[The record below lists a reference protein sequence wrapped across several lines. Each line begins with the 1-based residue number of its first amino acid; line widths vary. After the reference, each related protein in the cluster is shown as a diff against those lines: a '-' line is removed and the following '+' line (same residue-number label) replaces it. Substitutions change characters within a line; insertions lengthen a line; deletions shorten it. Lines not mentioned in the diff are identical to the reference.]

1 MLTTRERLEQRR
13 GRNAAPRHEYLQQ
26 LVDEYQRSPQ
36 LLRKEEIAANLA
48 NFCYDPINYG
58 SLARLRVMDLFLDI
72 LDADQEEEQV
82 RCDEVRVAH
91 SKRLPSKE
99 CGVRDG
105 SDGGNDEDS
114 RALEGELAAARAAT
128 SYKKYHL
135 VEFALGGISNC
146 VPDPTLQRQF
156 LDGEGL
162 EIVMPY
168 IMQVGAA
175 NEDALASPSAFNAAL
190 SALTIAYFLL
200 DSPAAPAV
208 ASGPCAAHLEALE
221 RHPER
226 QVANLAAA
234 VRMRRQELASMRTLD

>member
-13 GRNAAPRHEYLQQ
+13 GLNAAPRHEYLQQ

-72 LDADQEEEQV
+72 LDADQEEEQA
-82 RCDEVRVAH
+82 RCDEVRA
-91 SKRLPSKE
+91 KRQS
-99 CGVRDG
+99 GAGGGGRRASDSG
-105 SDGGNDEDS
+105 SDERG
-114 RALEGELAAARAAT
+114 RTLEGQLAAARAAT

-146 VPDPTLQRQF
+146 VADPTLQRQF

-162 EIVMPY
+162 EIVMPH
-168 IMQVGAA
+168 ILRAGAHPG
-175 NEDALASPSAFNAAL
+175 ALATPSELNAAL

-208 ASGPCAAHLEALE
+208 ASGPCRAHLEALE

-234 VRMRRQELASMRTLD
+234 VALRRQELAL